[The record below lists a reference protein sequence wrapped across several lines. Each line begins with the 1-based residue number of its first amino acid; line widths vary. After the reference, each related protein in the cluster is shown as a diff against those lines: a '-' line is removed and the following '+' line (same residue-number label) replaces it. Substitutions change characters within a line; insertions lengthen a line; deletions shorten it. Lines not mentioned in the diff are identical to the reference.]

1 MPMLYS
7 TRERLRT
14 FFKPMT
20 GHDDSA
26 NAQRWRFYGWILI
39 AVGMGFNANLFYSLG
54 STCAISLAIMLVG
67 ITLDLVKLN
76 ALLTM
81 AISWVRKETMIA
93 LGNLTFLLLLSLI
106 SLAAGFGFWSMTNER
121 LETQRTQE
129 SLPFITAK
137 DNYEAANKQVNVL
150 SKYADININE
160 ERTKF
165 TALNGEINAF
175 LSSAA
180 KNSRGITAGTV
191 QSRIGDC
198 LGDGYYERT
207 YCGRLH
213 TMQEKVSPIQQAI
226 KNGEAYQTALKARQQ
241 ASQDLQAT
249 AQSSR
254 FVTAPIYMDLGKLFG
269 KPPEVTRLVLMTL
282 ITLVIELTAIWC
294 FINFN
299 RFGFY
304 GRGIEGQF
312 EEVPEIVNKPKKSEK
327 SSVKE
332 QGEPVKW
339 QVSHVSSTFN
349 FDTPLQSNLA
359 RTENTSLNTAFNSR
373 KERAKEPEAVA
384 RQTST
389 PNDVGSLQHHRQKTI
404 AKVAVEQDASYLKR
418 FAKFIVATK

>member
-67 ITLDLVKLN
+67 VTLDLVKLN

-93 LGNLTFLLLLSLI
+93 LGNLIFLLLLSLI

-137 DNYEAANKQVNVL
+137 DNYEAASKQVNVL
-150 SKYADININE
+150 STYADININE
-160 ERTKF
+160 ERTKLE
-165 TALNGEINAF
+165 ALNGEINAF

-180 KNSRGITAGTV
+180 KNSRGTTAGTV

-198 LGDGYYERT
+198 LGEGYYERT
-207 YCGRLH
+207 YCGRLRA
-213 TMQEKVSPIQQAI
+213 MQEKVAPIQQAI

-249 AQSSR
+249 TQSSR
-254 FVTAPIYMDLGKLFG
+254 FVTAPIYLDLGKVFG
-269 KPPEVTRLVLMTL
+269 KPPEVTRLILMTL
-282 ITLVIELTAIWC
+282 ITLVVELTAIWC

-299 RFGFY
+299 RFSFY
-304 GRGIEGQF
+304 GRGVEGQF
-312 EEVPEIVNKPKKSEK
+312 EEVSEIVDKPKKSEK
-327 SSVKE
+327 SEKFSVKE

-349 FDTPLQSNLA
+349 FDTQLQNNLA
-359 RTENTSLNTAFNSR
+359 RTENTSLNTAFNAR
-373 KERAKEPEAVA
+373 KEPEAVT
-384 RQTST
+384 RQTPT
-389 PNDVGSLQHHRQKTI
+389 PNDVNSLQHHRQKPI
-404 AKVAVEQDASYLKR
+404 AKVAAEQDTGYLKR